1 MIKWRGFLVRFSLTV
16 LVAGILSL
24 PSLNL
29 YAEES
34 YAQGAEKCLSCHS
47 AEHAVWE
54 QTKHFASF
62 REAHKNPKAKDILA
76 AVGGSTNMK
85 ANETCTLCHY
95 TMVSE
100 SAGAKGPAKSGTS
113 CESCHGASSGW
124 LPIHNDYGGSSI
136 DKDTETPE
144 HKTKRFADAEAAGWI
159 HSGSKYD
166 IASNCMNCH
175 GLAHAGLGADT
186 LAKMLGAGHP
196 INAEFELV
204 KYSQGTVRHRFYP
217 PDTTVNAEMTPP
229 ELARLFVTGQA
240 AKLVSATRAMS
251 KSKDAAY
258 QEAQKKRLEDAK
270 AALSVVK
277 SVPEAAQL
285 IANPTD
291 ELAKKLVVA
300 IADKDLSGEVNSL
313 LPDKATYK

>member
-1 MIKWRGFLVRFSLTV
+1 MMKWRGFLYGFSLTV
-16 LVAGILSL
+16 LLVGVLSL
-24 PSLNL
+24 PLSKL
-29 YAEES
+29 YAEGS
-34 YAQGAEKCLSCHS
+34 YAQGSEKCQSCHS
-47 AEHAVWE
+47 AEHGVWE

-76 AVGGSTNMK
+76 AVGGSSNMK

-95 TMVSE
+95 TMVRE
-100 SAGAKGPAKSGTS
+100 SADAKAVAKSGTS

-124 LPIHNDYGGSSI
+124 LSIHNDYGGPSI
-136 DKDTETPE
+136 NKGTETPE
-144 HKTKRFADAEAAGWI
+144 HKAKRIADAEAAGWI
-159 HSGSKYD
+159 HSGNKYA

-175 GLAHAGLGADT
+175 GLAHPGLDADK

-196 INAEFELV
+196 INPDFELV
-204 KYSQGTVRHRFYP
+204 RYSQGSVRHRFYP

-229 ELARLFVTGQA
+229 ELARMFVTGQA
-240 AKLVSATRAMS
+240 AKLVSATQAMS
-251 KSKDAAY
+251 KSTDPAY
-258 QEAQKKRLEDAK
+258 QKAQKKRLEDSK
-270 AALSVVK
+270 AALSAVK

-291 ELAKKLVVA
+291 ELAKQLVTA
-300 IADKDLSGEVNSL
+300 IADKDLSGEVGSL